1 MQWMVGKQC
10 NKHCGFKS
18 FLFVNILSRVDII
31 YIMIEVVHVS
41 YRNQPKIF
49 RRMVVALGRVIQNNA
64 DIWAASRPGVWWVVG
79 SLLAP
84 SFGLGPGG
92 EVGREWEGWP
102 GEAIILCGSLD
113 LCCLQLDIGDCPAD
127 KSFTAIFSGG
137 KGL

>member
-1 MQWMVGKQC
+1 MGT
-10 NKHCGFKS
+10 FKS
-18 FLFVNILSRVDII
+18 FPFVNILSRVDII

-64 DIWAASRPGVWWVVG
+64 DIWAASRPARSVDSGLVG
-79 SLLAP
+79 SLLAR

-92 EVGREWEGWP
+92 EGREWGGWP